1 MSEHILTI
9 DGVSKSFGG
18 LKAVNGATMHVKRG
32 SVTALI
38 GPNGAG
44 KTTLFNIIS
53 GFIKPESGSIAF
65 AGREVAGWAPHR
77 VEHLGLVRTFQI
89 ARAFGKLK
97 VLDNVML
104 GATAHPGERLAA
116 AVFTPWVGRRHER
129 RVRVEALEL
138 LDRVGL
144 AEKADDYAATLS
156 GGQKK
161 LLELARALMT
171 RPTMVLLDEPMAGVN
186 PTLGRR
192 LLTDLED
199 LRRDHGLTILFVEH
213 DMDVVMGVSDEIIV
227 MSQGAVIIQGTPGDV
242 RADQRVVDAYLGTD
256 EEEYAL

>member
-1 MSEHILTI
+1 MSESILTLE
-9 DGVSKSFGG
+9 GVSRRFGG
-18 LKAVNGATMHVKRG
+18 LKAVDGATLSVRIG

-44 KTTLFNIIS
+44 KTTLFNIVS
-53 GFIKPESGSIAF
+53 GFIKPDAGSITF
-65 AGREVAGWAPHR
+65 DGRQVAGWAPHR

-104 GATAHPGERLAA
+104 GATRHPGERLAS
-116 AVFTPWVGRRHER
+116 AVFTPWVGARHER
-129 RVRVEALEL
+129 RVRADALAL
-138 LDRVGL
+138 LERVGL
-144 AEKADDYAATLS
+144 ANQANDYAATLS

-171 RPTMVLLDEPMAGVN
+171 KPKMVLLDEPMAGVN

-199 LRRDHGLTILFVEH
+199 LRREHGLTILFVEH
-213 DMDVVMGVSDEIIV
+213 DMDVVMGVSDEVIV
-227 MSQGAVIIQGTPGDV
+227 MSQGGVIIQGTPEAV

-256 EEEYAL
+256 DEEYAA

>member
-1 MSEHILTI
+1 MSEPILTL
-9 DGVSKSFGG
+9 DGVSRRFGG
-18 LKAVNGATMHVKRG
+18 LKAVDGATMRVKAG

-44 KTTLFNIIS
+44 KTTLFNIVS
-53 GFIKPESGSIAF
+53 GFIKPDAGSIAF
-65 AGREVAGWAPHR
+65 TGREVAGWAPHR

-89 ARAFGKLK
+89 ARVFGKLK

-104 GATAHPGERLAA
+104 GATKHPGERLSA
-116 AVFTPWVGRRHER
+116 AVFMPWVGRKHER
-129 RVRVEALEL
+129 TVRSDALAL
-138 LDRVGL
+138 LERVGL
-144 AEKADDYAATLS
+144 ADKADDYAATLS

-171 RPTMVLLDEPMAGVN
+171 KPKMVLLDEPMAGVN

-199 LRRDHGLTILFVEH
+199 LRREQGLTILFVEH
-213 DMDVVMGVSDEIIV
+213 DMDVVMDVSDEIIV
-227 MSQGAVIIQGTPGDV
+227 MSQGSVIIQGTPDEV
-242 RADQRVVDAYLGTD
+242 RNDQRVVDAYLGTD
-256 EEEYAL
+256 EEEYAV

>member
-1 MSEHILTI
+1 MSEHILTL
-9 DGVSKSFGG
+9 DGVSRSFGG
-18 LKAVNGATMHVKRG
+18 LKAVSGATMTVRAG

-44 KTTLFNIIS
+44 KTTLFNIVS
-53 GFIKPESGSIAF
+53 GFIKPDAGSIVF
-65 AGREVAGWAPHR
+65 GGQQVAGWAPHR

-104 GATAHPGERLAA
+104 GATGHPGERLAA
-116 AVFTPWVGRRHER
+116 AVFAPWAGRRHER
-129 RVRVEALEL
+129 RARADALNL
-138 LDRVGL
+138 LERVGL
-144 AEKADDYAATLS
+144 ADKADDYAATLS

-171 RPTMVLLDEPMAGVN
+171 KPKMVLLDEPMAGVN

-199 LRRDHGLTILFVEH
+199 LRRDEGLTILFVEH

-227 MSQGAVIIQGTPGDV
+227 MSQGAVIIQGRPDEV
-242 RADQRVVDAYLGTD
+242 RSDQRVVDAYLGTD
-256 EEEYAL
+256 DEEFAE